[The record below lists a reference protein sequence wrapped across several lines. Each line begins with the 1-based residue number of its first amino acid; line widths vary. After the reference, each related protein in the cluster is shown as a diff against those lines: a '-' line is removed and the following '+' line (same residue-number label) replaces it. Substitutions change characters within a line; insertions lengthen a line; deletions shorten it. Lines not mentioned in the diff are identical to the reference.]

1 MKILQVIP
9 NLLKG
14 GAQRLVIDICNELIN
29 YNDVE
34 CKLIVLGK
42 SKNQFSFCT
51 SNIKIIYCK
60 VDFKLSLFKANKIN
74 IKEYDKIVEDFCPDI
89 IHSHLYFA
97 ELVCHENPKKDI
109 KYISHLHSN
118 NPVFERLTINSFFNF
133 KSFYKTYEKQR
144 LVKRYLKTDKKFISI
159 SNDTFSF
166 FNKNMQKFSKDL
178 VSLSNS
184 IDLSRFKQLSKKSP
198 SDIIKLISVG
208 NLLVKKNQIF
218 LLDIVKYIKS
228 KSYSVHLNIVGDG
241 VEKKTIAN
249 KIDNLNIKDN
259 VILSGQKDIVE
270 EELIKADFYV
280 HSATYEPFGLV
291 ILEAMASRLP
301 IVALNGSG
309 NKDLLKNGTNGFIID
324 NQDPKFFGD
333 IIIDLF
339 CNKEKYQKIS
349 EQGFQTSLKYDLP
362 NYSNNLLKIY
372 NS

>member
-1 MKILQVIP
+1 MRILHVIP

-14 GAQRLVIDICNELIN
+14 GAQRLAIDICNELAKKDNI
-29 YNDVE
+29 E
-34 CKLIVLGK
+34 CKLLVLSNGK
-42 SKNQFSFCT
+42 NEFSYCT
-51 SNIKIIYCK
+51 SNLEIIYCK
-60 VDFKLSLFKANKIN
+60 VDFNLSLIKANKIN
-74 IKEYDKIVEDFCPDI
+74 IKEYDKIVEDLSPDI

-97 ELVCHENPKKDI
+97 ELICHENPKKTI

-118 NPVFERLTINSFFNF
+118 NSVFERLTINSFFNF
-133 KSFYKTYEKQR
+133 KFFYKIYEKQR
-144 LVKRYLKTDKKFISI
+144 LVKRYLKSDKKFISV

-184 IDLSRFKQLSKKSP
+184 IDLSRFKQFSKKPP
-198 SDIIKLISVG
+198 SHIIKLISVG

-228 KSYSVHLNIVGDG
+228 KNYSVNLNIVGDG
-241 VEKKTIAN
+241 IEKKTIAN
-249 KIDNLNIKDN
+249 KIDALNIKDN

-280 HSATYEPFGLV
+280 HSAPYESFGLV
-291 ILEAMASRLP
+291 FLEAMASRLP
-301 IVALNGSG
+301 IIALNASG
-309 NKDLLKNGTNGFIID
+309 NKDLLKNGVNGFIID
-324 NQDPKFFGD
+324 DQDPIFFGD

-362 NYSNNLLKIY
+362 NYLKNLLKIY
-372 NS
+372 KN

>member
-1 MKILQVIP
+1 MKILHVIP

-14 GAQRLVIDICNELIN
+14 GAQRLVIDICNELSKKESL
-29 YNDVE
+29 E
-34 CKLIVLGK
+34 CKILVLSK
-42 SKNQFSFCT
+42 SNNEFQYCSSKLDITFYEVKFQLSMLKKNQIEISSYENF
-51 SNIKIIYCK
+51 I
-60 VDFKLSLFKANKIN
+60 DEFK
-74 IKEYDKIVEDFCPDI
+74 PDI
-89 IHSHLYFA
+89 IHSHLYFS

-249 KIDNLNIKDN
+249 KINNLNIKDN